1 MKNVLVIGGSNWVA
15 THIILELLKNEYFV
29 KISIQNL
36 EKKYQIKDLIDK
48 YSKYSKNIDFCKLN
62 ILSDELFD
70 EAMKGVEYVIHT
82 ASPNPIK
89 NNKNLIKLLKDSTL
103 RVLKFAEKNKVK
115 RVIITSSQASM
126 TYGNNEMQDSFN
138 EHSWTNVKNKSLSN
152 YIIGRTI
159 AEKKAWEFCKN
170 LNLDLYTIH
179 SGIVL
184 GPILEKNL
192 KSPALQKMK
201 KIICGETIAV
211 PNRYTNP
218 TDVRDLAKMHVK
230 VLQINETINK
240 RFPLMSEKPISFLE
254 MSKILRKHGYSS
266 TRIVI
271 PNVVINFLS
280 IFSKRF
286 KQMSYLL
293 SVKPKIDISI
303 TKNHLGFKPIPIH
316 ISLLDMAKS
325 IKLILNK

>member
-1 MKNVLVIGGSNWVA
+1 
-15 THIILELLKNEYFV
+15 
-29 KISIQNL
+29 
-36 EKKYQIKDLIDK
+36 
-48 YSKYSKNIDFCKLN
+48 
-62 ILSDELFD
+62 
-70 EAMKGVEYVIHT
+70 
-82 ASPNPIK
+82 
-89 NNKNLIKLLKDSTL
+89 
-103 RVLKFAEKNKVK
+103 
-115 RVIITSSQASM
+115 
-126 TYGNNEMQDSFN
+126 
-138 EHSWTNVKNKSLSN
+138 
-152 YIIGRTI
+152 
-159 AEKKAWEFCKN
+159 
-170 LNLDLYTIH
+170 
-179 SGIVL
+179 
-184 GPILEKNL
+184 
-192 KSPALQKMK
+192 MK